1 MFAWFQRLL
10 PKSGD
15 FFTLFERQAAH
26 IVAASEA
33 LCMLATGEGAAAA
46 HVRTIHDRE
55 HDADEVLREVL
66 QEVRNTF
73 LTPFDRGAIAS
84 LINALDD
91 TIDEMNSSATA
102 VELYE
107 IASFDPQQREIAQML
122 VQGAKLVAEAMPLL
136 RDVARNGQRLH
147 EVTARIVQLEGQVDT
162 LYDTGMR
169 ALFQAQQKRPDPLG
183 FVVGRELYKHLERVA
198 DAFEDVA
205 NEIDS
210 LVIDH
215 A

>member
-15 FFTLFERQAAH
+15 FFILFERQAAH

-33 LCMLATGEGAAAA
+33 LCALATGDGAAAT
-46 HVRTIHDRE
+46 HLRTIHDRE

-73 LTPFDRGAIAS
+73 LTPFDRGAIVS

-102 VELYE
+102 VELFE
-107 IASFDPQQREIAQML
+107 IPSFDQQQREIAQLL
-122 VQGAKLVAEAMPLL
+122 VVGAKLVAEAMPLL
-136 RDVARNGQRLH
+136 RDVARNGKRLH
-147 EVTARIVQLEGQVDT
+147 DVTTRIVQLEGRVDT
-162 LYDTGMR
+162 LYETGMR
-169 ALFQAQQKRPDPLG
+169 ALFQAQRAKPDPLG
-183 FVVGRELYKHLERVA
+183 FMVGRELYKNLEHVA